1 MKKSITTVSIIL
13 LTLVLSAC
21 DSKEKSIYQRV
32 QKVWQISLFVAAY
45 DKLNDDATKMYGKE
59 WEQILLYYKMN
70 AFFMLF
76 KKQQCSA
83 NKAQVASMFVLYS
96 FNIMLCET
104 RATSSRFLLW
114 KLLKFKYAID
124 V

>member
-21 DSKEKSIYQRV
+21 DSKEKKAFIRGCAEGLADKSIC
-32 QKVWQISLFVAAY
+32 SCAY

-96 FNIMLCET
+96 FNIIELI
-104 RATSSRFLLW
+104 RNAS
-114 KLLKFKYAID
+114 
-124 V
+124 